1 MNSKSK
7 VLFVLALIL
16 VALLSMSKI
25 ADWATNPETH
35 THSIEEIDEKIKT
48 VMELTAGATATS
60 AAISFLP
67 DDQCTPIAQEIA
79 ELAKYFLVVL
89 SALYLEKYLLTVTGF
104 VAFKFLIPIA
114 CLLLGIGVLAGK
126 DALNI
131 LAGKIA
137 IGAAVIVLMVPTSI
151 LISDLIYESYETS
164 IEDTIETAKDV
175 AIEDQESGQYNQL
188 LQWITESVG
197 KARDYV
203 SGLLS
208 HFIEALAVM
217 IVTSCIIPIFVLL
230 MFVWIIKLIFGVDM
244 NVRLPRMIKE
254 KKF

>member
-1 MNSKSK
+1 MDSKSK

-16 VALLSMSKI
+16 VALLSMSRI